1 MRMTP
6 LRSVLG
12 TVFLAAMLA
21 GTVPCASAGGFDF
34 PAIATGFSDVA
45 QTATLESDSH
55 DVISGILSRAAV
67 GRVGRRPVHVPP
79 NRAAGFVPTA
89 SATRAAR
96 ERLATALAAVQPTTS
111 RATILRELNSGVIQ
125 AEFARQL
132 RAARMTPHDMADVM
146 TGFLVTAW
154 EVTSGE
160 APSGKETSGKDPAP
174 QAPRYSAS
182 QILGY
187 SSLRNALRAEM
198 AADPAWMALSSAQK
212 QDAAETMTVLAM
224 LALAARESLALH
236 KDPARQ
242 EQLRTGVRDAVQ
254 AYYGVDL
261 SSVQFTPAGFIP
273 ADVN

>member
-1 MRMTP
+1 MQMTS
-6 LRSVLG
+6 LRSILG
-12 TVFLAAMLA
+12 AAFLTTMLA
-21 GTVPCASAGGFDF
+21 GTVPCASAGGFDY

-45 QTATLESDSH
+45 QTATLESEGH
-55 DVISGILSRAAV
+55 DAVSGVLSRAAV
-67 GRVGRRPVHVPP
+67 GRIGRRPVNVPP
-79 NRAAGFVPTA
+79 NRAAGFIPTA
-89 SATRAAR
+89 SATRTAR
-96 ERLATALAAVQPTTS
+96 ERLATALAEVQPASS

-160 APSGKETSGKDPAP
+160 DTAPHA
-174 QAPRYSAS
+174 
-182 QILGY
+182 LGY

-198 AADPAWMALSSAQK
+198 AVDSDWKALSSAQK

-242 EQLRTGVRDAVQ
+242 EQLRNGVRDAVQ
-254 AYYGVDL
+254 AFYGVDL
-261 SSVQFTPAGFIP
+261 SSVQFTQAGFIP
-273 ADVN
+273 TEVN